1 MTMSLENY
9 RRFWKKAK
17 KETACFP
24 CALSFS
30 TMKARAYSDQIA
42 QLDWTMTR
50 ITLEVGFAPR
60 HWKQCMDVMLLKKSG
75 VTELS
80 SLRTIVLFPVEQR
93 V

>member
-1 MTMSLENY
+1 
-9 RRFWKKAK
+9 
-17 KETACFP
+17 
-24 CALSFS
+24 
-30 TMKARAYSDQIA
+30 MKARAYSDQIA